1 MSLMKSS
8 VVAVIVAAVVL
19 VALEWSPLS
28 EAHGHHWW
36 HVLPGFDLL
45 YGLAGCVAIV
55 LVSKALG
62 AVWLQRD
69 ERYYDPRRETVDDR

>member
-1 MSLMKSS
+1 MKSS
-8 VVAVIVAAVVL
+8 VVTVVVAALGL

-28 EAHGHHWW
+28 EAHGHDWW

-45 YGLAGCVAIV
+45 YGFAGCVAIV

-69 ERYYDPRRETVDDR
+69 ERYYTRRKTVNDA

>member
-1 MSLMKSS
+1 MRN
-8 VVAVIVAAVVL
+8 VAVVLVAAAVAL

-28 EAHGHHWW
+28 EAHGHRWW

-55 LVSKALG
+55 LVSKAIG

-69 ERYYDPRRETVDDR
+69 EDYYDAHHESVDDQ